1 MRQRIASWWTSIP
14 SMTRGWITLVIVG
27 VFVAVGLMIFAQMAV
42 ISALIAGVVT
52 STVGVIAFVLV
63 AGLTNTKS

>member
-1 MRQRIASWWTSIP
+1 
-14 SMTRGWITLVIVG
+14 MTRGWITLVIVG

-42 ISALIAGVVT
+42 ISALITGVVT